1 MGLLSVCDGSFHV
14 GMSTVVKD
22 SLNGG
27 VMKKKK
33 TRWQE

>member
-1 MGLLSVCDGSFHV
+1 MGLLSVGDGLFHM

-27 VMKKKK
+27 VLKKKK
-33 TRWQE
+33 K

>member
-1 MGLLSVCDGSFHV
+1 MGLLSVCDDSFHM

-27 VMKKKK
+27 VLEKKKK
-33 TRWQE
+33 